1 VPEIISEICCSADVR
16 NEVAAE
22 VVVDPRGGGRM
33 TGSSSKRGSVFGS
46 VNDRGNVNC
55 RTGSYIAGCGS
66 WVGEAPT

>member
-1 VPEIISEICCSADVR
+1 VPEMISEICCSVDAR
-16 NEVAAE
+16 KEAAAE
-22 VVVDPRGGGRM
+22 GVMDPRGGGRM

-46 VNDRGNVNC
+46 VKDMGNVDC